1 MNVANLRTAGRWLA
15 LCCLPLLAGS
25 CGKRPA
31 IADMRC
37 EYLASPISVDTPS
50 PRFTWTYED
59 ADAFVQAG
67 YRLCVATAPEKLDLP
82 DIWNSGEIAG
92 SRPFAAMPDGGLL
105 VSRTPYYWRV
115 EAWDAGG
122 RRIVSPVAEFETA
135 LMETSEWQARWITD
149 AHDKDF
155 VPAPM
160 LRRAFAVRS
169 GVERARLYVSAAAYA
184 KMSLNGEPVSGN
196 LLDPGYTHYD
206 KRNLYAVH
214 DVTDRLREGENVLS
228 AVLGNGFYN
237 AIQPVATWSF
247 EVARWRGRAR
257 MICELHIDYADGT
270 HEVVCSDG
278 SWRTTADGPYLS
290 NNIYSGDVY
299 DARREIPG
307 WDRPGF
313 DDSAWAQAVEVAAPS
328 PLLKAQSM
336 PAVRA
341 TCETEPVGVRSF
353 GDTIWVF
360 DFGVNLTGLCRL
372 EIEGERG
379 TQITMTHG
387 EFVQPSGRIEMRNLD
402 IYYKPLPGYDFQT
415 DTYILKGEGRE
426 TWTPD
431 FTYHGFQYVE
441 LRSSAPVKLDKTSL
455 TARFMHTDVS
465 SVGKFS
471 CSNGLFNRIWEM
483 TRRTYLNNL
492 TSIPTDCPQREKNGW
507 TADGYLAMDLALLNY
522 DGMAFYEK
530 WLDDFIDNQN
540 EAGRLA
546 GIIPTA
552 GWGYDDWIGPVW
564 DASAFIIPYTLYNY
578 YGDLRP
584 VEKMWPVCER
594 YLEYLATREE
604 ADGGVTYGIG
614 DWVFYRTQTPTD
626 YTSTC
631 FYYYDNVLM
640 ARFAELLGR
649 DGERYARKAEQLRE
663 LINTKYYDAEKGLY
677 ANGSQAAQGVALYL
691 GIVPESDAQRVAD
704 NLARMIADNDY
715 FLDFGTIGSKTVLRM
730 LTRYGHVETAYKM
743 ASQTEGPSWGWW
755 VSQGFTTLAETWMLS
770 PEWRDA
776 SINHVFLGDVAAWYV
791 NDLAG
796 INFDPADPGF
806 GHIVIAPHFVEVL
819 DWAAA
824 SYDSVRG
831 EIRSEWRRCGGCV
844 TLKVTIPANTTADI
858 RVGGEI
864 VATVSGGVHEFT
876 F

>member
-67 YRLCVATAPEKLDLP
+67 YRLCVATAPEKLNHP

-379 TQITMTHG
+379 TKITMTHG

-649 DGERYARKAEQLRE
+649 DGERYARKAAQLRE

-755 VSQGFTTLAETWMLS
+755 VSQGFTTLAETWALS
-770 PEWRDA
+770 PEFRDA
-776 SINHVFLGDVAAWYV
+776 SGNHVFLGDISAWMV
-791 NDLAG
+791 SDIAG
-796 INFDPADPGF
+796 INFDPERPGYR
-806 GHIVIAPHFVEVL
+806 HIVFRPHFFDGL
-819 DWAAA
+819 DWAEAE
-824 SYDSVRG
+824 YRSVSG
-831 EIRSEWRRCGGCV
+831 PIRSRWERKGDRVVLTV
-844 TLKVTIPANTTADI
+844 TVPVNST
-858 RVGGEI
+858 
-864 VATVSGGVHEFT
+864 ATVEAGGKTVEVGAGTHDFK

>member
-67 YRLCVATAPEKLDLP
+67 YRLCVATAPEKLNHP

-379 TQITMTHG
+379 TKITMTHG

-540 EAGRLA
+540 EASFPRPG
-546 GIIPTA
+546 GGTMT
-552 GWGYDDWIGPVW
+552 G
-564 DASAFIIPYTLYNY
+564 SARCGT
-578 YGDLRP
+578 LRP
-584 VEKMWPVCER
+584 SSSP
-594 YLEYLATREE
+594 TR
-604 ADGGVTYGIG
+604 
-614 DWVFYRTQTPTD
+614 
-626 YTSTC
+626 
-631 FYYYDNVLM
+631 
-640 ARFAELLGR
+640 
-649 DGERYARKAEQLRE
+649 
-663 LINTKYYDAEKGLY
+663 
-677 ANGSQAAQGVALYL
+677 
-691 GIVPESDAQRVAD
+691 
-704 NLARMIADNDY
+704 
-715 FLDFGTIGSKTVLRM
+715 
-730 LTRYGHVETAYKM
+730 
-743 ASQTEGPSWGWW
+743 
-755 VSQGFTTLAETWMLS
+755 FTTITATCVPS
-770 PEWRDA
+770 
-776 SINHVFLGDVAAWYV
+776 
-791 NDLAG
+791 
-796 INFDPADPGF
+796 
-806 GHIVIAPHFVEVL
+806 
-819 DWAAA
+819 
-824 SYDSVRG
+824 
-831 EIRSEWRRCGGCV
+831 RRCGPSASV
-844 TLKVTIPANTTADI
+844 TSNTSPRARRPTA
-858 RVGGEI
+858 
-864 VATVSGGVHEFT
+864 A
-876 F
+876 